1 VTDTKIPDHAEIE
14 KWVKHQP
21 LEVIAR
27 LPDSIERR
35 EAERLIRAA
44 ETVAHVAREKHA
56 RED

>member
-1 VTDTKIPDHAEIE
+1 MTDTKLPDHQEIE
-14 KWVKHQP
+14 RWIKQQP

-44 ETVAHVAREKHA
+44 EDVAHVARERHV